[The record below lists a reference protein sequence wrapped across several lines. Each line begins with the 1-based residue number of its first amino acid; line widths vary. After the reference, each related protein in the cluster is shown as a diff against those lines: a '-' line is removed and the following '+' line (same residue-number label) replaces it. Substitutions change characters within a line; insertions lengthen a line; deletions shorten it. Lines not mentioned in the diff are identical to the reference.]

1 MSWLARS
8 IGKSL
13 RIDEEDGADEE
24 ERGLDDA
31 VPRPTPYDAVLPD
44 LRPRGITLTDENIRS
59 SGSDSVAAENDCG
72 DQNLDDNNNRRGVKE
87 DLSEL
92 KDSLTRQFRGVASFL
107 APPSLP
113 PLSQRSGSIHF
124 KSKLNGTGSGNGDYV
139 EDEETEEHDERESGQ
154 FPELAYFSRSED
166 CYTNVIEDAIGIT
179 EEVLTF
185 AKNIAHHPETWLDF
199 PISEEEFDGF
209 PS

>member
-24 ERGLDDA
+24 ERDLDDA
-31 VPRPTPYDAVLPD
+31 GPRLTPYDAGPPD
-44 LRPRGITLTDENIRS
+44 LRPCDITLTDENIRS
-59 SGSDSVAAENDCG
+59 SRSDGVAAENDCG
-72 DQNLDDNNNRRGVKE
+72 DDNNNRRGVKE

-92 KDSLTRQFRGVASFL
+92 KDSLTRQFWGVALFL
-107 APPSLP
+107 APPAPLH
-113 PLSQRSGSIHF
+113 LSQRSGSMHF
-124 KSKLNGTGSGNGDYV
+124 ESKLNGTGSGNDDYV
-139 EDEETEEHDERESGQ
+139 EDEEIEEHDERESGQ
-154 FPELAYFSRSED
+154 FRELVYFSPSED

-185 AKNIAHHPETWLDF
+185 AENIAHHPETWLDF
-199 PISEEEFDGF
+199 PMPEEEFDGEEI
-209 PS
+209 

>member
-24 ERGLDDA
+24 ERDLDDA
-31 VPRPTPYDAVLPD
+31 VLRLTSYDAVPPD
-44 LRPRGITLTDENIRS
+44 LRPCDITLTDENIRS
-59 SGSDSVAAENDCG
+59 SGIDGVAAENECG
-72 DQNLDDNNNRRGVKE
+72 DQNLDDNNRRGVKE

-92 KDSLTRQFRGVASFL
+92 KDSLTRQFWGVALFL
-107 APPSLP
+107 APPAPL
-113 PLSQRSGSIHF
+113 PLSQRSGSMHF
-124 KSKLNGTGSGNGDYV
+124 ESKLNGTGSGNDDYV
-139 EDEETEEHDERESGQ
+139 EDEETEEHDERASGQ
-154 FPELAYFSRSED
+154 FRELAYFSPSED
-166 CYTNVIEDAIGIT
+166 CYTNVMEDAIGIT

-199 PISEEEFDGF
+199 PISEEEFDGEEI
-209 PS
+209 